1 MREEWRTIL
10 VSCWAVGWVG
20 VPFTTSGTLKKS
32 RFVWEVIIYLWHANF
47 VCFCYIQD
55 GRDIGHRAVGSGEVW
70 LEIQIWKSW
79 APGWSLNSRDE
90 SSNERIW
97 RKWEAKGA
105 AAAPWGLLTYKLW
118 AETTE
123 PTEKEDQAHLRGRRK
138 TERGRWF
145 HLTRAGKNLRKEEY
159 PLHQVLTWWWGLRS
173 IQWVQWQL
181 IMAVLRENGIK
192 ASVWLGFI

>member
-1 MREEWRTIL
+1 M
-10 VSCWAVGWVG
+10 
-20 VPFTTSGTLKKS
+20 
-32 RFVWEVIIYLWHANF
+32 WEVIIYLWHASF

-70 LEIQIWKSW
+70 LEMQIWKSW
-79 APGWSLNSRDE
+79 DE
-90 SSNERIW
+90 NSNERTW

-123 PTEKEDQAHLRGRRK
+123 PTEKANQAHLRVRRK
-138 TERGRWF
+138 AGRGRWF
-145 HLTRAGKNLRKEEY
+145 HLTRAGNSLRKEEC
-159 PLHQVLTWWWGLRS
+159 PLHQVLTLWWGLRS

-181 IMAVLRENGIK
+181 IMAVLGENSIK
-192 ASVWLGFI
+192 ESVWLEFI